1 MNESDTDPFIKKQNG
16 MLVKQ
21 EDDQDDMAED
31 TGKESPGQKGLP
43 ALPGVGKGKQNKGDA
58 GSLVPLKTD
67 LPAVGGEPPADG
79 KGKNDGDDGGKE
91 LANADEKG
99 VDSYKA
105 IEEDVPTF
113 YYRKQPKQLG
123 AGDGEEPKQLPPGDD
138 YIDADFRIVGDEDEP
153 GPDPEQ
159 GKRYFSRLS
168 TLRDIGV
175 QALGDNAA
183 SLKAL
188 DKQYGALI
196 DFAGA
201 VMSGKPMSIASKSL
215 ATTMTGFAAMQDA
228 VDDSAKRLGV
238 RPGVDPMKLKDQL
251 AVKGPAYY
259 KDMDNAVAAERL
271 VNSAYNDAL
280 TQAAK
285 GKDLSQLTDA
295 ELLAVHDRMNAMLQP
310 EYDRLRQKPRDQW
323 NAEDKA
329 YYNAYMA
336 VEKGIGKRARALNA
350 EMKGEMRAQKDQL
363 KQHQSFLD
371 ANMGVWYRSGQMTDP
386 KDVHKYMR
394 SLEDKQ
400 FTGVQLTP
408 DEQADLDDMRRNY
421 GWQREI
427 KSMQVDMTND
437 ARLIPLWTQKAG
449 TALSGA
455 LGGDDKVMELYEMAA
470 NGDLNGIRSILD
482 TPAKV
487 SAATGF
493 AKLGMA
499 NHGDA
504 NLYQRNPMN
513 DEDVMLAYALD
524 AAISTKDPTF
534 SNPIQTPW
542 GNTMPKW
549 MQDKQAA
556 EARRAAAAAKAANA
570 KRSTVNPG
578 VSTQATGGAVKP
590 VQTPQGPP
598 AGTPSVNPPQN
609 PAGQPAQTNA
619 KPKNKTNSK
628 AKAAKPA
635 GQPAGQP
642 VDPNSMDLQYTAEGG
657 ASDNLLNQQKQNLLR
672 KLRSIPYDPK
682 DDHYIKAFN
691 RYQIAVAEHVLSTML
706 GNPKYTDEQVNH
718 VKNFIKVAKRN
729 RVPVMD
735 INEFTGE
742 TSPKRQ
748 RNAWM
753 NLIWPSDG
761 NKNGAGSGDL
771 RNPNAKL
778 VQDPNAR
785 EELDKLHEEAAARID
800 ENAPKL
806 RELIKK
812 SQFKDEN
819 VIADLKEKLGKV
831 DRILNG
837 EENPTDE
844 EVIKLE
850 SALNKYDEELK
861 QEASDIRKAMG
872 VVFDDYDRVTG
883 LSSNNNI
890 VAKYPEVFKHLD
902 MIGSALEL
910 LHPDESEQADEA
922 ENADE
927 IADEGAQ
934 SQGQDEVRPSRWSR
948 GLEHANQNKSVVYN
962 FREKYKS
969 KMGSA
974 GRGQRNNKD
983 DAGNDAGTPAPS
995 PAVGAE
1001 QPEIAVEQ
1009 PPAVEEQ
1016 PEVVA
1021 ESPDPAVQTPP
1032 EDDKKGLKTQKGTKT
1047 NGRKTGWTANAV
1059 KDPVKA
1065 YNESDVAK
1073 SWCSETRFN
1082 GAVLKKAR
1090 DAVAKDRGKQ
1100 EKKLESLKKE
1110 LHDII
1115 KNSGTSEDEFLA
1127 MKRSDTNKD
1136 NKFLNNYW
1144 NKFAVYSALYKALQE
1159 DKSSNPPDGV
1169 ESEPD
1174 VQKGQKKVHEKVDG
1188 EAKIDPRFAPSEKS
1202 LKKIS
1207 EEGYYK
1213 LAKDTVNR
1221 IIKERRTPE
1230 AELELCKAQI
1240 DDKTNELKDK
1250 NKAIERIQLKG
1261 ESERTPQDNRDL
1273 QKLSADVRTLQESL
1287 YLLPIKYEI
1296 LSSYIE
1302 YLNKNGS
1309 KKKVRGLSRKDQK
1322 LANILNPKEDSA
1334 Q

>member
-16 MLVKQ
+16 VLVKQ

-31 TGKESPGQKGLP
+31 TGKESPGRKGLP
-43 ALPGVGKGKQNKGDA
+43 AIPGIGKGKMNKGDMN
-58 GSLVPLKTD
+58 SLVPLKTD
-67 LPAVGGEPPADG
+67 LPAVGGEPPTGG
-79 KGKNDGDDGGKE
+79 KGKDDGGDEGME

-105 IEEDVPTF
+105 IEEDVPTY

-123 AGDGEEPKQLPPGDD
+123 AGDGKEPKQLPPGDD
-138 YIDADFRIVGDEDEP
+138 YIDADFRILGDEDEP

-215 ATTMTGFAAMQDA
+215 ATTMTGFSAMQDA

-238 RPGVDPMKLKDQL
+238 RPGVDPMKLRDQL
-251 AVKGPAYY
+251 AVKGPANY

-271 VNSAYNDAL
+271 VNNAYNDAL

-336 VEKGIGKRARALNA
+336 VEKGIGKRARSLNA

-363 KQHQSFLD
+363 KQYQSVLD

-400 FTGVQLTP
+400 LTGVQLTP

-455 LGGDDKVMELYEMAA
+455 LGGDDKVMKLYEMAA

-590 VQTPQGPP
+590 VQTPQSPP
-598 AGTPSVNPPQN
+598 AGTPPANPLQN

-619 KPKNKTNSK
+619 KPKNQKNGK

-642 VDPNSMDLQYTAEGG
+642 VDPDSMDLPYTAEGG
-657 ASDNLLNQQKQNLLR
+657 ASDNLLKQQKQNLLR
-672 KLRSIPYDPK
+672 ELRSISYDPK
-682 DDHYIKAFN
+682 NDQFVKAFN

-706 GNPKYTDEQVNH
+706 GDPKYTDEQINH

-729 RVPVMD
+729 RVPVLD

-753 NLIWPSDG
+753 NLIWPPDKGKNSKKPVGTADEGQKDALDAGGSDDSGQKDASEADRRAKKDAWNAKFNEIKAKNDAFVSDMKAKYG
-761 NKNGAGSGDL
+761 NIREKAQKMQSEAEWSGLLDELEADLNVANNNIREFAQHMQSNPQPSATDNEIFKDYDELRVALEGLLKDAKSGDLFMPSEDAQPRDESIGTGYDADADMAAREDDVKDKQNKVLNKQNAAPKKDRGAYHSSKPAQTWVNPKGYSRIKSRIKNHLKSKALSESQAEQVLMRLDSELSKIKEDAGEIIDQVSKTPSNADNELYKGYWYRFCVREALAEALAKQDKAESEPISADGQPAVQSKKTTAKGKPKSSAKRSEQTTDGSGDGVT
-771 RNPNAKL
+771 RRRTK
-778 VQDPNAR
+778 
-785 EELDKLHEEAAARID
+785 
-800 ENAPKL
+800 
-806 RELIKK
+806 
-812 SQFKDEN
+812 
-819 VIADLKEKLGKV
+819 
-831 DRILNG
+831 NG
-837 EENPTDE
+837 GE
-844 EVIKLE
+844 
-850 SALNKYDEELK
+850 Y
-861 QEASDIRKAMG
+861 ASYG
-872 VVFDDYDRVTG
+872 
-883 LSSNNNI
+883 N
-890 VAKYPEVFKHLD
+890 
-902 MIGSALEL
+902 
-910 LHPDESEQADEA
+910 
-922 ENADE
+922 
-927 IADEGAQ
+927 
-934 SQGQDEVRPSRWSR
+934 
-948 GLEHANQNKSVVYN
+948 
-962 FREKYKS
+962 
-969 KMGSA
+969 GSA
-974 GRGQRNNKD
+974 GG
-983 DAGNDAGTPAPS
+983 GTYFS
-995 PAVGAE
+995 P
-1001 QPEIAVEQ
+1001 
-1009 PPAVEEQ
+1009 EEL
-1016 PEVVA
+1016 A
-1021 ESPDPAVQTPP
+1021 I
-1032 EDDKKGLKTQKGTKT
+1032 L
-1047 NGRKTGWTANAV
+1047 GRK
-1059 KDPVKA
+1059 
-1065 YNESDVAK
+1065 
-1073 SWCSETRFN
+1073 
-1082 GAVLKKAR
+1082 
-1090 DAVAKDRGKQ
+1090 
-1100 EKKLESLKKE
+1100 
-1110 LHDII
+1110 
-1115 KNSGTSEDEFLA
+1115 
-1127 MKRSDTNKD
+1127 
-1136 NKFLNNYW
+1136 
-1144 NKFAVYSALYKALQE
+1144 
-1159 DKSSNPPDGV
+1159 
-1169 ESEPD
+1169 EP
-1174 VQKGQKKVHEKVDG
+1174 Q
-1188 EAKIDPRFAPSEKS
+1188 
-1202 LKKIS
+1202 
-1207 EEGYYK
+1207 
-1213 LAKDTVNR
+1213 
-1221 IIKERRTPE
+1221 
-1230 AELELCKAQI
+1230 
-1240 DDKTNELKDK
+1240 
-1250 NKAIERIQLKG
+1250 
-1261 ESERTPQDNRDL
+1261 
-1273 QKLSADVRTLQESL
+1273 
-1287 YLLPIKYEI
+1287 
-1296 LSSYIE
+1296 
-1302 YLNKNGS
+1302 
-1309 KKKVRGLSRKDQK
+1309 
-1322 LANILNPKEDSA
+1322 
-1334 Q
+1334 